1 MQITARA
8 TFSLFPAPNPQPIY
22 PMIKELLVLLVFK
35 SLQEKSNQYSLSACY
50 RGYGCLTMLNTIEG
64 AKMGKTAPGLKDK
77 PAGEVGH
84 PTQGDLPAPSSL
96 CHHPLLRPI
105 LHGGPRA
112 KPTPSH
118 VIKHPHPGARIWWE
132 VRRSAKSTCTP
143 DPA

>member
-1 MQITARA
+1 
-8 TFSLFPAPNPQPIY
+8 
-22 PMIKELLVLLVFK
+22 
-35 SLQEKSNQYSLSACY
+35 
-50 RGYGCLTMLNTIEG
+50 MLNTIEG
-64 AKMGKTAPGLKDK
+64 AKMGKTVPGLKDK

-105 LHGGPRA
+105 LYGGPRA

-132 VRRSAKSTCTP
+132 VGPSAKSTHTP
-143 DPA
+143 DPT